1 MAERLVVAERTLLAD
16 AKNVTKLIKSGLLDK
31 GISQVE
37 LADMT
42 GVTVQQINRAVNA
55 DLTPKSIKLR
65 ERIYKVLDIQ

>member
-16 AKNVTKLIKSGLLDK
+16 AKNVTKLIKSGVLDK